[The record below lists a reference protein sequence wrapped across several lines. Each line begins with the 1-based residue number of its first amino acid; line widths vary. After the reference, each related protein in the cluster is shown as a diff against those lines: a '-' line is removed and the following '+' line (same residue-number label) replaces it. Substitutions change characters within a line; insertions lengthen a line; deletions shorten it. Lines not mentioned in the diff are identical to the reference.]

1 MLAATDLSAAT
12 RTLRRDASEHV
23 NCNLRRTKHDSTEKR
38 KTKPWSFDL
47 CSGCRGRLDRWQ
59 NNAFPSVEGAPR
71 VRGWVWPESRNQ
83 PVRPKLTMSIRRNTV
98 WNAANALVARAAGL
112 LFWFIVARSVSR
124 DELGILLT
132 VQSTALTAMLL
143 LSAGFASASTQ
154 FIASVTDEARLAST
168 VRTAVTVGLC
178 SSIALAVILYV
189 CADLI
194 ASVLWQRPEL
204 YQPIRL
210 ASIFAFACGLAACAN
225 AILAGL
231 HSFRYIAIV
240 SIVANLAQLAVVPYL
255 VGKLGFTAAIVV
267 LSATQF
273 AIGLAGLALI
283 WRRFGLAIAARDFHP
298 ALPARGTRSLLAQTA
313 WAALAHSAFNVAGW
327 IAMAFLLRQSEGLRE
342 SAVFGI
348 GNQWRQI
355 TLFAPTIAM
364 QVALPAFAMLAT
376 SPDNPTATSDLLW
389 VGRFST
395 ACAFASAVILAVGG
409 PWILGAYGK
418 GYEDG
423 AWSFALLQLTALM
436 QSWQAYRITEIQGFG
451 KFQLILAINLAAA
464 AAIIATAAMTAHLG
478 AVGIAVAYLVG
489 FITVQVALFL
499 TRFR

>member
-1 MLAATDLSAAT
+1 LSA
-12 RTLRRDASEHV
+12 
-23 NCNLRRTKHDSTEKR
+23 
-38 KTKPWSFDL
+38 
-47 CSGCRGRLDRWQ
+47 GRLEHIDRWQ
-59 NNAFPSVEGAPR
+59 NDAFPSVEGAPR
-71 VRGWVWPESRNQ
+71 NRGWVWPDRGINE
-83 PVRPKLTMSIRRNTV
+83 PRPKSFPMSIRRNAV

-154 FIASVTDEARLAST
+154 FIASVTDEARLASS
-168 VRTAVTVGLC
+168 VRTAATVGLC
-178 SSIALAVILYV
+178 ASIALAVLLFLS
-189 CADLI
+189 ADLI
-194 ASVLWQRPEL
+194 ASVLWHRPEL

-231 HSFRYIAIV
+231 HSFRHIAIV

-255 VGKLGFTAAIVV
+255 VGRLGFTAAIVV
-267 LSATQF
+267 LSSTQF
-273 AIGLAGLALI
+273 LIGLAGLALI
-283 WRRFGLAIAARDFHP
+283 WRRFGMAIVARDSP
-298 ALPARGTRSLLAQTA
+298 TLPPIRGTRSLLAQTA
-313 WAALAHSAFNVAGW
+313 WAALAHSAFNIAGW

-355 TLFAPTIAM
+355 TLFAPMIAM
-364 QVALPAFAMLAT
+364 QVALPAFAMLAS
-376 SPDNPTATSDLLW
+376 SPDHQTAASELLW
-389 VGRFST
+389 VGRLTT
-395 ACAFASAVILAVGG
+395 ACAFASAVIIGMGA
-409 PWILGAYGK
+409 PWILEAYGK

-436 QSWQAYRITEIQGFG
+436 QSWQAYRITEIQGVG
-451 KFQLILAINLAAA
+451 KFHLILAINLAAA
-464 AAIIATAAMTAHLG
+464 TAIVATAAVTAQYG
-478 AVGIAVAYLVG
+478 ALGIAIAYVVG
-489 FITVQVALFL
+489 FIITQVALFV
-499 TRFR
+499 TRSH